1 MLRWLRWL
9 RRLRRLGRLGVG
21 EARVERR
28 EERRARGREPGRG
41 EDVAGREGR
50 QRVVE
55 EEGGLRGGRRRGA
68 RGVHAVR
75 VLQNAVLHLER
86 VRLDRRRQLRQFR
99 RPGADLVE
107 VGVLQQLR
115 VNRRNRGNLLGGL
128 SLGRDDLE
136 HLGEEVDD
144 LVGDPVHVVDAVVL
158 HALAKIAR
166 QVARVVL
173 QLGRLV
179 PAMQASFKAY
189 CMR

>member
-1 MLRWLRWL
+1 M
-9 RRLRRLGRLGVG
+9 
-21 EARVERR
+21 
-28 EERRARGREPGRG
+28 
-41 EDVAGREGR
+41 
-50 QRVVE
+50 
-55 EEGGLRGGRRRGA
+55 
-68 RGVHAVR
+68 HAVR
-75 VLQNAVLHLER
+75 VLENAVLDLER

-115 VNRRNRGNLLGGL
+115 VNRRSRGNLLGGL
-128 SLGRDDLE
+128 SPGRHDLE

-179 PAMQASFKAY
+179 PAMQASLEAY

>member
-1 MLRWLRWL
+1 ML
-9 RRLRRLGRLGVG
+9 RRLRLLGVG

-28 EERRARGREPGRG
+28 EERRPRRREPGRR
-41 EDVAGREGR
+41 EDVGGREGR

-68 RGVHAVR
+68 RGVHAVS
-75 VLQNAVLHLER
+75 VLENAVLDLER
-86 VRLDRRRQLRQFR
+86 MRLDRRRQLRQFR
-99 RPGADLVE
+99 RAGADLVE

-144 LVGDPVHVVDAVVL
+144 VVGDPVHVVDAVVL

-166 QVARVVL
+166 QIARVVL
-173 QLGRLV
+173 QLGGLV
-179 PAMQASFKAY
+179 PAMQASVEAY